1 MSFENVNIMIE
12 KFYKLFYETE
22 ELILKQGIKCLTTTE
37 LHVVEAIG
45 NDSLTMNELSDRLGI
60 TMGTATVAINKL
72 NDKGFINRKRSDKDR
87 RKVYVELSEKGLKAL
102 KYHETFHQDIISKI
116 TKNLSNNE
124 LETFTTIFG
133 KILNNLENQIEF
145 VKPDTINNF
154 MKGCKIKITEIKGST
169 LIKKFFKE
177 NGIVEN
183 KEVKILDKNK
193 YNITLLV
200 DNNKVEIDTIDSKN
214 IIGLLLKD

>member
-1 MSFENVNIMIE
+1 MSFENVNVMIE

-87 RKVYVELSEKGLKAL
+87 RKVFVELSRKGLKAL

-116 TKNLSNNE
+116 TKNLSNAE
-124 LETFTTIFG
+124 LESFTTVFG
-133 KILNNLENQIEF
+133 KILTNLENQIEF
-145 VKPDTINNF
+145 VKPDIINNF